1 MLDHSACTDYPPESS
16 FPLEPVFDTEQL
28 IFGPLDMDDGR
39 RHDPPSAFPWDAT
52 GALSIAPLH
61 AHSVTASPASSASLL
76 DFGTSV
82 PSSDV
87 SFTGLPVN
95 HALHSNWAANSIV
108 ARDNSQER
116 TSTPN
121 HGHCRKRSTER
132 DASYKSKFRLTNAPS
147 PTHTT
152 SSSDAGSRT
161 SSVTRFFRRTVHRV
175 RRSSSSLSGDTGSN
189 TTRNDGQKK
198 DNVDVKCKRVELVRR
213 AVLNLKQDADFGFFR
228 K

>member
-1 MLDHSACTDYPPESS
+1 MAADNLDIPHITIVGVPDDNNHSSA
-16 FPLEPVFDTEQL
+16 L
-28 IFGPLDMDDGR
+28 
-39 RHDPPSAFPWDAT
+39 AFPSPSLDTYRSQAGRCSWRRSPSPDNH
-52 GALSIAPLH
+52 LSRPTSILRLAR
-61 AHSVTASPASSASLL
+61 SSSI
-76 DFGTSV
+76 D
-82 PSSDV
+82 
-87 SFTGLPVN
+87 
-95 HALHSNWAANSIV
+95 WAANSIV
-108 ARDNSQER
+108 SRDH
-116 TSTPN
+116 TPIPN